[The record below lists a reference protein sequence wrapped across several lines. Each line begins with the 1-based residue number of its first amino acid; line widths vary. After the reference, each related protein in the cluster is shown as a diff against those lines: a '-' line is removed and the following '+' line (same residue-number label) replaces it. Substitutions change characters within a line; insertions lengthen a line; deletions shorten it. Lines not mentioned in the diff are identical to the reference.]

1 MLFLITGLLLFRLI
15 DIGISY
21 LSPQTISYLGFFPYK
36 EVLKEYGL
44 PQFISSFANFDG
56 AHYLLIARQGYSQYE
71 QAFFPL
77 YPLLIRYLSPLFANN
92 HLLTAF
98 LISNISFFIGLLV
111 FSKYLRLISID
122 SNKSQLVSILLFLLL
137 FPTSFFFGAV
147 YTEGLF
153 FLLLISALYFL
164 KKERYLLVAIFAF
177 FASLTK
183 LIGVFLIVPIAF
195 SIYKSYELRVTSYKK
210 NKTHKLFSFLASN
223 YYLLATIL
231 SPLLGLLA
239 YSLYLLTTTGDPLF
253 FLHSQ
258 WAFGAN
264 RSSNLVLLPQVYYR
278 YFNIFFTA
286 AWNFQYF
293 ISLFE
298 FFTFNFVFI
307 VLVLDL
313 FKSLNLKF
321 VSPRLNRDRILN
333 FDRLGLSLFSLV
345 NLVLPTLTG
354 TLSSIP
360 RYALFS
366 LSFFLF
372 LGQIRNTLLKISI
385 AIIFLLLHMVMLGF
399 FIQGYFI
406 S

>member
-1 MLFLITGLLLFRLI
+1 MSFLIISFLI
-15 DIGISY
+15 SRFLDIVVSY
-21 LSPQTISYLGFFPYK
+21 FSPQIIAYLGFFPYK
-36 EVLKEYGL
+36 EILTEYHL

-92 HLLTAF
+92 HLVTAL
-98 LISNISFFIGLLV
+98 LISNVSFFIGLLV
-111 FSKYLRLISID
+111 FSKYLRLISINF
-122 SNKSQLVSILLFLLL
+122 NKSRSVSVLLFLLL
-137 FPTSFFFGAV
+137 FPTSFFFGSV

-153 FLLLISALYFL
+153 FLLFILTLYFL
-164 KKERYLLVAIFAF
+164 KKEKYVLVAIFAF
-177 FASLTK
+177 LASLTK
-183 LIGVFLIVPIAF
+183 LIGVFLIIPIAF
-195 SIYKSYELRVTSYKK
+195 TVICNLKLVIRKK
-210 NKTHKLFSFLASN
+210 QFSVRSLITN
-223 YYLLATIL
+223 YQLLLIL
-231 SPLLGLLA
+231 IFPLLGLLT
-239 YSLYLLTTTGDPLF
+239 YSFYLLKTTGDPLF

-264 RSSNLVLLPQVYYR
+264 RSSNIVLLPQVYYR

-298 FFTFNFVFI
+298 FIIFNFVFI

-313 FKSLNLKF
+313 LKSLNLKF
-321 VSPRLNRDRILN
+321 VSSFEFRVSN
-333 FDRLGLSLFSLV
+333 FERLSLNIFSFA
-345 NLVLPTLTG
+345 NLLLPTLTG

-372 LGQIRNTLLKISI
+372 LSQITNNFLKISL
-385 AIIFLLLHMVMLGF
+385 AIMFLLLHIVMLGF

>member
-1 MLFLITGLLLFRLI
+1 MSFLIISFLI
-15 DIGISY
+15 SRFLDIVVSY
-21 LSPQTISYLGFFPYK
+21 FSPQIIAYLGFFPYK
-36 EVLKEYGL
+36 EILTEYHL

-92 HLLTAF
+92 HLVTAL
-98 LISNISFFIGLLV
+98 LISNVSFFIGLLV
-111 FSKYLRLISID
+111 FSKYLRLISINF
-122 SNKSQLVSILLFLLL
+122 NKSRSVSVLLFLLL
-137 FPTSFFFGAV
+137 FPTSFFFGSV

-153 FLLLISALYFL
+153 FLLFILTLYFL
-164 KKERYLLVAIFAF
+164 KKEKYILVAIFAF
-177 FASLTK
+177 LASLTK
-183 LIGVFLIVPIAF
+183 LIGVFLIIPIF
-195 SIYKSYELRVTSYKK
+195 LSQISNLKYQIHSSKLKTK
-210 NKTHKLFSFLASN
+210 NNWKF
-223 YYLLATIL
+223 LLALI
-231 SPLLGLLA
+231 SSILGLGI
-239 YSLYLLTTTGDPLF
+239 YSLYLLKTTGDPLF

-264 RSSNLVLLPQVYYR
+264 RSSNIVLLPQVYYR

-298 FFTFNFVFI
+298 FIIFNFVFI

-313 FKSLNLKF
+313 LKSLNLKF
-321 VSPRLNRDRILN
+321 VSSFEFRVSN
-333 FDRLGLSLFSLV
+333 FERLSLNIFSFA
-345 NLVLPTLTG
+345 NLLLPTLTG

-372 LGQIRNTLLKISI
+372 LSQIRSNLLKTSL
-385 AIIFLLLHMVMLGF
+385 AIVFLLLHMIMLGF
-399 FIQGYFI
+399 FIQGYFV

>member
-1 MLFLITGLLLFRLI
+1 MSFLIISFLI
-15 DIGISY
+15 SRFLDIVVSY
-21 LSPQTISYLGFFPYK
+21 FSPQIIAYLGFFPYK
-36 EVLKEYGL
+36 EILTEYHL

-92 HLLTAF
+92 YLVTAL
-98 LISNISFFIGLLV
+98 LISNVSFFIGLLV
-111 FSKYLRLISID
+111 FSKYLRLISINF
-122 SNKSQLVSILLFLLL
+122 NKSRSVSVLLFLLL
-137 FPTSFFFGAV
+137 FPTSFFFGSV

-153 FLLLISALYFL
+153 FLLFILTLYFL
-164 KKERYLLVAIFAF
+164 KKEKYVLVAIFAF
-177 FASLTK
+177 LASLTK
-183 LIGVFLIVPIAF
+183 LIGVFLIIPIAF
-195 SIYKSYELRVTSYKK
+195 TVICNLKLVIRKK
-210 NKTHKLFSFLASN
+210 QFSVRSLITN
-223 YYLLATIL
+223 YQLLLIL
-231 SPLLGLLA
+231 IFPLLGLLT
-239 YSLYLLTTTGDPLF
+239 YSFYLLKTTGDPLF

-264 RSSNLVLLPQVYYR
+264 RSSNIVLLPQVYYR

-298 FFTFNFVFI
+298 FIIFNFVFI

-313 FKSLNLKF
+313 LKSLNLKF
-321 VSPRLNRDRILN
+321 VSSFEFRVSN
-333 FDRLGLSLFSLV
+333 FERLSLNIFSFA
-345 NLVLPTLTG
+345 NLLLPTLTG

-372 LGQIRNTLLKISI
+372 LSQITNNFLKISL
-385 AIIFLLLHMVMLGF
+385 AIMFLLLHIVMLGF